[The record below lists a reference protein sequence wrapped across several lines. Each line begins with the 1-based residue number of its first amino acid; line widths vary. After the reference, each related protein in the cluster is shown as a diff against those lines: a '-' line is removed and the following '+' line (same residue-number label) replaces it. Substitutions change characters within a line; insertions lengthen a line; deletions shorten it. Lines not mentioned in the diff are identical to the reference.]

1 MNPERPLSSVFP
13 LLDGWRAQAVAVGLC
28 LVLAML
34 GSEWL
39 LRWYVKRYV
48 RQAPAEA
55 GESPTDAA
63 GVGRIIGKCENII
76 IFTLV
81 CIGSFD
87 GLGMVLAAKSIARM
101 EAIRKNP
108 SYYLGGTLLNFV
120 WSMLAGLLARALA
133 IGRV

>member
-1 MNPERPLSSVFP
+1 MSSLFP
-13 LLDGWRAQAVAVGLC
+13 LLVGWRAQAVAVALC
-28 LVLAML
+28 LAFAMI

-39 LRWYVKRYV
+39 FRWYVKRYV
-48 RQAPAEA
+48 RLGPVEE

-63 GVGRIIGKCENII
+63 GVGRVIGKCENLI

-120 WSMLAGLLARALA
+120 WSMLAGLLAKALA
-133 IGRV
+133 IGRA